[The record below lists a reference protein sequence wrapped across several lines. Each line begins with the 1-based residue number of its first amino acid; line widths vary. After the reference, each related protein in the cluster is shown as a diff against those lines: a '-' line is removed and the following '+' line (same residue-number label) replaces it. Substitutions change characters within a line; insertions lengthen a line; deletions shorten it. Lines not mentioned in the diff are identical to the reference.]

1 MIDKLIETIKSHK
14 ANTSGVKRQSSVLI
28 PLIKRNDAWHLL
40 YERRSFDLKSQP
52 GEICFPG
59 GSIEA
64 VEHPR
69 DAAIRETCEE
79 LNLTRDSI
87 EIIGQIDSIM
97 TSFDMLIHCYVG
109 LLHCNFEDI
118 DYSKDEVDLIFTVPI
133 EYLMEN
139 PPMSYLINSKF
150 DLADDFPFESI
161 PNGKN
166 YNFKSMSYPI
176 VFYDYENYTIWG
188 LTARMT
194 EQFIGMIKRESSTMN
209 IENGLSHQS

>member
-1 MIDKLIETIKSHK
+1 MIDKFIETIKSHK

-28 PLIKRNDAWHLL
+28 PIIKRNDTWHLL

-59 GSIEA
+59 GSIEP

-109 LLHCNFEDI
+109 LLNCQFEDI
-118 DYSKDEVDLIFTVPI
+118 DYSKDEVDLLFTVPI
-133 EYLMEN
+133 DHFMQN
-139 PPMSYLINSKF
+139 PPMRYLIKSKF
-150 DLADDFPFESI
+150 DLDEDFPFQSI
-161 PNGKN
+161 PNGKD
-166 YNFKSMSYPI
+166 YNFKTMSYPI
-176 VFYDYENYTIWG
+176 VFYDYDAYTIWG

-194 EQFIGMIKRESSTMN
+194 EQFIDMIKSETGQK
-209 IENGLSHQS
+209 IENGLSQQI

>member
-28 PLIKRNDAWHLL
+28 PLIKRNDTWHLL
-40 YERRSFDLKSQP
+40 YERRSYDLKSQP

-64 VEHPR
+64 VELPR

-109 LLHCNFEDI
+109 LLHCQFEEI
-118 DYSKDEVDLIFTVPI
+118 DFSKDEVDL
-133 EYLMEN
+133 
-139 PPMSYLINSKF
+139 
-150 DLADDFPFESI
+150 
-161 PNGKN
+161 
-166 YNFKSMSYPI
+166 
-176 VFYDYENYTIWG
+176 
-188 LTARMT
+188 
-194 EQFIGMIKRESSTMN
+194 
-209 IENGLSHQS
+209 

>member
-1 MIDKLIETIKSHK
+1 MIDKLIETIRSHE
-14 ANTSGVKRQSSVLI
+14 ANTTGVVRQSSILI
-28 PLIKRNDAWHLL
+28 PLIKRDGAWHLL
-40 YERRSFDLKSQP
+40 YERRSFNLKSQP

-59 GSIEA
+59 GMIDSD
-64 VEHPR
+64 EHPR

-79 LNLTRDSI
+79 LNLLSSHI

-118 DYSKDEVDLIFTVPI
+118 AFSKAEVDLIFTVPI
-133 EYLMEN
+133 EHLQKTQPMRYLL
-139 PPMSYLINSKF
+139 SSKY
-150 DLADDFPFESI
+150 DLSDDFPFQSI

-166 YNFKSMSYPI
+166 YNFKSASYPV
-176 VFYDYENYTIWG
+176 VFYDYGGYTIWG

-194 EQFIGMIKRESSTMN
+194 EQFIMVT
-209 IENGLSHQS
+209 QA

>member
-1 MIDKLIETIKSHK
+1 MIDKLIETIKAHQ

-28 PLIKRNDAWHLL
+28 PLIKRNDTWHLL
-40 YERRSFDLKSQP
+40 YERRSYDLKSQP

-59 GSIEA
+59 GTIET

-79 LNLTRDSI
+79 LNLTQDSI

-109 LLHCNFEDI
+109 LLLCPFEEI
-118 DYSKDEVDLIFTVPI
+118 AYSKDEVDLIFTVPI
-133 EYLMEN
+133 EHFMLN

-150 DLADDFPFESI
+150 DLSDDFPFQSI
-161 PNGKN
+161 PNGKD
-166 YNFKSMSYPI
+166 YNFKSTSYPI
-176 VFYDYENYTIWG
+176 VFYDYEIYTIWG

-194 EQFIGMIKRESSTMN
+194 EQFIGMIKRKSEPN
-209 IENGLSHQS
+209 DNL